1 MGNIINKYL
10 EQKYIIE
17 RYGQEVNELR
27 VNIEKLKSENRALQE
42 EKDRIVNQPY
52 YIQAFG
58 FREKMKKLFIYRFF
72 VGIRH
77 IYRRLKYGKIA
88 NTWKSTDV
96 VSACANQVCDAQ
108 SNNEELN
115 NGFREFNYD
124 HMLGAYEYRFIKYK
138 CKRNNGFRIDVNK
151 IGVPYIKDFVSVVLP
166 VYNGDDYVAIAI
178 ESVLMQTY
186 TNFELIIIDDGSTDR
201 TPEIVDYYASADKRI
216 KVIHQENRKLPRT
229 LSRGFREARG
239 EYFTWTSADNIM
251 HPRFLEKFVDEMR
264 LHPRTGMLFGNI
276 ALIDE
281 KGNPKTDFEWY
292 PEDENHRDHVILP
305 KCVLELNTVANNF
318 VGAAFMYRSVVACVV
333 EDYSAFKYGIE
344 DYDYWMKINELF
356 DLRHTSSDG
365 IEYSYR
371 MHSKSLTSKDK
382 ELKITENRY
391 KQMLLDDFRRNYY
404 LKRQTWVID
413 GDESPLCQRFMECV
427 KKTGHKIISLEEAKQ
442 QTINLYERY
451 IYVRFCDEYSNLSQD
466 IPENAFK
473 VIVTNKCNLLKE
485 EDCWDTYISYSEV
498 DEGDFISAYKGWY
511 YINDSDSLL
520 AFLDAKA
527 KNSFLYDL
535 EMDGAVTTGYEKRF
549 SIVIP
554 FSRHLEKML
563 DYIKLSDRDEI
574 IITVGA
580 QDSTDAQRAVRDG
593 VRIAVCVTDNIVIRK
608 NIAARIAKG
617 RYLIFLEN
625 QCEMLEG
632 TLDGFE
638 AAFGV
643 DENIAT
649 VFGNVEIENAV
660 IHQEHIKELGQYAV
674 EDDDIYTFQENNVPS
689 PYCFAVRNKYL
700 KMVGGFYNFN
710 ELISNAGGSE
720 EHLGLAMTLQK
731 YGYYIFLA
739 KDCRVLRKVEKTSL
753 KQLKEVMFNKM
764 MSSYLLQLET
774 ILPYST
780 WPEGLQWKLDDL
792 IAADNKMDIWNEA
805 KIDCMQKLLDT
816 VRTDFRE
823 KEKIDLNRDIFVR
836 PM

>member
-17 RYGQEVNELR
+17 RYGQEINELR
-27 VNIEKLKSENRALQE
+27 VNIEILKSQNRALQE

-52 YIQAFG
+52 YVQAFG

-77 IYRRLKYGKIA
+77 FYRRLKYGKTA

-96 VSACANQVCDAQ
+96 VSVCADQVCDAQ

-124 HMLGAYEYRFIKYK
+124 HMLGAHEYRFIKYK

-151 IGVPYIKDFVSVVLP
+151 ISVPYIKDFVSVILP

-251 HPRFLEKFVDEMR
+251 HPKFLEKFVDEMKR
-264 LHPRTGMLFGNI
+264 HPRTGMLFGNI

-292 PEDENHRDHVILP
+292 SEDEDHWDHVILP
-305 KCVLELNTVANNF
+305 KCVLELNTIANNF
-318 VGAAFMYRSVVACVV
+318 VGAAFMYRSVAASVV

-356 DLRHTSSDG
+356 DLRHTTFDD

-382 ELKITENRY
+382 ELKITENRF

-404 LKRQTWVID
+404 LKRQTWVIE
-413 GDESPLCQRFMECV
+413 GDESLLCQSFIECV
-427 KKTGHKIISLEEAKQ
+427 KKVGHQIIPLEKAKQ

-451 IYVRFCDEYSNLSQD
+451 IYVRFCDEYSDCSQNV
-466 IPENAFK
+466 PENAFK
-473 VIVTNKCNLLKE
+473 VIVTNKCNVLE
-485 EDCWDTYISYSEV
+485 NQDCWDTYISYSEV

-511 YINDSDSLL
+511 YMNDSDNLL

-527 KNSFLYDL
+527 KNTFLYDL
-535 EMDGAVTTGYEKRF
+535 ERDDALATGYGKRF
-549 SIVIP
+549 SIVVP
-554 FSRHLEKML
+554 FFAYVEEML
-563 DYIKLSDRDEI
+563 DRTMLSDRDEI
-574 IITVGA
+574 IITVGV
-580 QDSTDAQRAVRDG
+580 QDAKDAQRITRDG
-593 VRIAVCVTDNIVIRK
+593 VRIAVCVTDNLVIRK
-608 NIAARIAKG
+608 NIAARIAQGK
-617 RYLIFLEN
+617 YLIFLEKY
-625 QCEMLEG
+625 CEMLQG

-638 AAFGV
+638 AAFNV
-643 DENIAT
+643 DRNIAT
-649 VFGNVEIENAV
+649 VFGNVEIENA
-660 IHQEHIKELGQYAV
+660 IIDQEHTKELGQYTV

-689 PYCFAVRNKYL
+689 PYCFAIRNKYL
-700 KMVGGFYNFN
+700 KMAGGFYNFN
-710 ELISNAGGSE
+710 ELNSNVGGSE
-720 EHLGLAMTLQK
+720 EYFGLAMALQR

-739 KDCRVLRKVEKTSL
+739 KDCHVLRKVEKYSL
-753 KQLKEVMFNKM
+753 KQLKEKMFNKM

-774 ILPYST
+774 ILPYFT
-780 WPEGLQWKLDDL
+780 WPERLQRRLNDIK
-792 IAADNKMDIWNEA
+792 AADDRTDMWNEA
-805 KIDCMQKLLDT
+805 KIDCMQELLDT